1 MGCIMTWKF
10 FLTLLVTQTE
20 HISLYI
26 DTYIDYLQELSH
38 TKNTMAKQ
46 QQIRKQQNRKHN
58 NKSKNTVASD
68 RREEIKLSELNKK

>member
-38 TKNTMAKQ
+38 TKNTMAKHNS
-46 QQIRKQQNRKHN
+46 KSGN
-58 NKSKNTVASD
+58 NKTENTTTNQ
-68 RREEIKLSELNKK
+68 KTL

>member
-38 TKNTMAKQ
+38 TKNTMAK
-46 QQIRKQQNRKHN
+46 HN
-58 NKSKNTVASD
+58 SKSGNKTENTTTNQ
-68 RREEIKLSELNKK
+68 KTL

>member
-58 NKSKNTVASD
+58 NKSKKHNSINQTRKCGYPQAT
-68 RREEIKLSELNKK
+68 